1 MMLLLYLFYS
11 KYFEREVHERHHLN
25 QIFRFAVPSVALR
38 QIIMENSNYELIKNR
53 LQDSLNRNLSEKGWT
68 LKTLSDKSGVP
79 YETLKKLA
87 NAKIDNPSLQSVA
100 RVAQA
105 FDCSVDSLLIDEPN
119 LTQKLHSLPTRSLE
133 FVEAITDFELALAVH
148 EKTSGQCLLPV
159 VVPTGAMEDG
169 MIFDSLY
176 TEYLDATPYLSKFG
190 SHLMCALKIT
200 DDSFHPTY
208 LKGDLLLIARERQ
221 PRYGTTSV
229 FLHNNQLYIR
239 KFIPGTPP
247 RLDSLN
253 NHGTP
258 VYMDDQTAWT
268 LFGCVLTVV
277 RPVPQ

>member
-1 MMLLLYLFYS
+1 MHLVFLFYS
-11 KYFEREVHERHHLN
+11 KKFEREVHERHHLD
-25 QIFRFAVPSVALR
+25 QFFGPSVPSVALHR
-38 QIIMENSNYELIKNR
+38 KIMENPNYELLKNR

-105 FDCSVDSLLIDEPN
+105 FDCSLDSLFTEEPD
-119 LTQKLHSLPTRSLE
+119 LTHKLHSLPSRSLE
-133 FVEAITDFELALAVH
+133 FVEAITDFELALMNR
-148 EKTSGQCLLPV
+148 EKNSGQCLLPV
-159 VVPTGAMEDG
+159 VVPTGVMEDG

-176 TEYLDATPYLSKFG
+176 TEYLDATPYFSQFG
-190 SHLMCALKIT
+190 PRLMCALKIT

-208 LKGDLLLIARERQ
+208 LKGDLLLIARNRQ

-229 FLHNNQLYIR
+229 FLHDNQLYIR

-247 RLDSLN
+247 RLDPLN
-253 NHGTP
+253 NHGASI
-258 VYMDDQTAWT
+258 YMVDSNSWT

-277 RPVPQ
+277 RPFPE